1 MPKKKKSNEK
11 TLRRSTQ
18 TDGTK
23 WKSMSESKFSE
34 VFRENQDC
42 IPDWLPNFEYE
53 YQKKGI
59 DLIDSGFEYQ
69 IKFENLVK
77 STKNLE
83 NNCPKMNDGTIKKYL
98 TDF

>member
-1 MPKKKKSNEK
+1 MEK
-11 TLRRSTQ
+11 YVRIQILGSFPRKPGLHPWLT
-18 TDGTK
+18 TK
-23 WKSMSESKFSE
+23 LWIRVS
-34 VFRENQDC
+34 
-42 IPDWLPNFEYE
+42 
-53 YQKKGI
+53 KKGI